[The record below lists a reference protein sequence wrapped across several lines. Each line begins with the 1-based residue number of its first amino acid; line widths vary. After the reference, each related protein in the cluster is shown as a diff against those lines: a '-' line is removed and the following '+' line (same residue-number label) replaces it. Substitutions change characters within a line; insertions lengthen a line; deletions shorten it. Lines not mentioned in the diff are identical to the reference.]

1 MTKADDPYARKY
13 KKENPVVTHYT
24 RKYRADG
31 PNTRQEARHGRY
43 LDYGLMPPGYERSHT
58 KYAKWLK
65 TQGNKG
71 KTGGTRRRHRKSRST
86 RRR

>member
-1 MTKADDPYARKY
+1 MTKADDQYARKY
-13 KKENPVVTHYT
+13 PKEDPAVT
-24 RKYRADG
+24 RSKRPYRAHG
-31 PNTRQEARHGRY
+31 PNTRQEARAHGRY

-65 TQGNKG
+65 SQGKG
-71 KTGGTRRRHRKSRST
+71 GGTRRRHRKTRST